1 MAVEV
6 CNHRCTPC
14 TRATPVGVTAEPES
28 KAALLHLS
36 CCELQFQIASPRNIW
51 VPMLQPCSREA
62 RHYISR
68 NCKDGKVLESAVP
81 LNFAF
86 NICSP
91 INLCLLQVNRALR
104 SGSALRSSPL
114 CPWQLPA
121 PRSPSAAHRAPGPA
135 AGTAHCVPKPRCS
148 PDRPSQGFFFLIV
161 FKTDFMWSQNE
172 TVIVN

>member
-1 MAVEV
+1 MSQQKWSPKLLSFTSPAVSFNFRL
-6 CNHRCTPC
+6 CHRAISGCRYLP
-14 TRATPVGVTAEPES
+14 
-28 KAALLHLS
+28 L
-36 CCELQFQIASPRNIW
+36 
-51 VPMLQPCSREA
+51 LQPCSRKA

-86 NICSP
+86 NICSS
-91 INLCLLQVNRALR
+91 INLRLLQVNCALS

-114 CPWQLPA
+114 C
-121 PRSPSAAHRAPGPA
+121 AHAAPGPSQPQLLTP
-135 AGTAHCVPKPRCS
+135 GTRPRRWHHSLCAKT
-148 PDRPSQGFFFLIV
+148 PLLTRQTFTGIFFLIV

>member
-6 CNHRCTPC
+6 RNHRCTPC

-114 CPWQLPA
+114 CAHGSSRPRAAPA
-121 PRSPSAAHRAPGPA
+121 PHTGHQAPPLAPLTVCQNPAAHQTDLHRDFFFNCFQNRF
-135 AGTAHCVPKPRCS
+135 HVVPK
-148 PDRPSQGFFFLIV
+148 
-161 FKTDFMWSQNE
+161 
-172 TVIVN
+172 